1 MIYGE
6 RIRFRAPERGD
17 LPLFV
22 KWLNDPEVKHGLAIY
37 LPLSMAQ
44 EEKWFEKMLE
54 RPQDEQPMTI
64 EVQQDDNWEPIG
76 NLGLF
81 SFDRRARS
89 AELGIMIGN
98 KAYWN
103 KGYGTEA
110 LQLLLRHCFETL
122 NLNRVMLRVY
132 QNNPRA
138 IRSYEKCG
146 FKHEGAMRQAHY
158 QEETYHDV
166 LIMGIL
172 REEWKGI

>member
-6 RIRFRAPERGD
+6 RIRFRAPEQSD
-17 LPLFV
+17 LSLFV

-54 RPQDEQPMTI
+54 RPQNEQPMTI
-64 EVQQDDNWEPIG
+64 EVLQGENWVPIG

-81 SFDRRARS
+81 NFDQRARS

-110 LQLLLRHCFETL
+110 LQLLLKHSFETL

-146 FKHEGAMRQAHY
+146 FRHEGAMRQAHY
-158 QEETYHDV
+158 QEGTYHDV

-172 REEWKGI
+172 REEWKGN